1 LRQAAKATSIM
12 TSQPITTPRSGA
24 AWRNPRAFL
33 LSASLGAAAL
43 CISGHAS
50 AFSIETSVTA
60 GCHESITASAL
71 RGVRAIVPNAPPIA
85 PDDDEL
91 ALIDDLPFTL
101 DDDLRDIGSASL
113 LIGARDNDIKGY
125 GVISIDEIS
134 QVQGDP
140 LTQHEHCLR
149 SAGEDEPGGTQSALL
164 DCKQFIR
171 DRVLRAMDGLDA
183 AGAPDPR
190 RRLSIPLVLSV
201 RGLVSASLPVFYVRM
216 GQALHALEDGF
227 AHTLRT
233 SDGMRVTSALN
244 YIDLAN
250 ATLNEPI
257 DGPPH
262 EAQLDRCDDPDEI
275 RARNHHLAIA
285 ASTDMLQA
293 ALDPSLDRG
302 QKERAVD
309 EVLNRYLSF
318 EPGCTFTNGWCNAPE
333 IALPAAGCGCVVAGA
348 SGGPSSLGLGLVAL
362 MLAVLRRSAKRG
374 RRVRAGALASAL
386 AFAALVAASPSNAL
400 AAPTDP
406 AAAAPT
412 IAAAAAPTALTP
424 AEVKA
429 NARVD
434 APIAPAPKVGETPRV
449 VARLVTKDEAT
460 KERAE
465 RDRSRFSLF
474 FAASGAID
482 KPAIAGDLAVR
493 WQLNESWVIGL
504 DAEFNPYYGIQSK
517 TFRMGSFNGY
527 ATLIRRYPMRFESVN
542 LRTSAHL
549 GTSVLLMD
557 LYGAPR
563 GSTGIF
569 LGISPLG
576 VEWKISRAVYIVV
589 DPINIAVAAPQLA
602 ATPFVYQQY
611 RFTIGVELAPW

>member
-1 LRQAAKATSIM
+1 MLR
-12 TSQPITTPRSGA
+12 QPITTPHRGA
-24 AWRNPRAFL
+24 AWGNLRALL
-33 LSASLGAAAL
+33 LSASFGAAVL
-43 CISGHAS
+43 CVSDHAS
-50 AFSIETSVTA
+50 AFSIETSITA

-71 RGVRAIVPNAPPIA
+71 RGVRAIVPNASPIV
-85 PDDDEL
+85 PDDNEL

-113 LIGARDNDIKGY
+113 LIGARDNDIKSY
-125 GVISIDEIS
+125 GVIAIDAIS
-134 QVQGDP
+134 QIQSDP

-149 SAGEDEPGGTQSALL
+149 SVGEDEPGGTESALL

-171 DRVLRAMDGLDA
+171 DRVHRAMDGLDA
-183 AGAPDPR
+183 AGAPDPKQR
-190 RRLSIPLVLSV
+190 VSIPLVLSV
-201 RGLVSASLPVFYVRM
+201 RGLVSASLPVFYLRM

-250 ATLNEPI
+250 GTIDEQR

-262 EAQLDRCDDPDEI
+262 ELQLDRCDDLDEL

-302 QKERAVD
+302 EKERAV
-309 EVLNRYLSF
+309 EQVLNRYLSF
-318 EPGCTFTNGWCNAPE
+318 EPGCTFANGWCDAPE
-333 IALPAAGCGCVVAGA
+333 IALPAPGCGCVVAGT
-348 SGGPSSLGLGLVAL
+348 SGGSGSLGLGLMAL
-362 MLAVLRRSAKRG
+362 MLVVLRRAAKKA
-374 RRVRAGALASAL
+374 RRVRALALAPAL
-386 AFAALVAASPSNAL
+386 AFAVVVAAAPSNAL
-400 AAPTDP
+400 AQPAPAPKAASTAP
-406 AAAAPT
+406 AAAEA
-412 IAAAAAPTALTP
+412 ALTP
-424 AEVKA
+424 AELKA
-429 NARVD
+429 NAKVD
-434 APIAPAPKVGETPRV
+434 APAAPAPKAGETPRV
-449 VARLVTKDEAT
+449 VARLVTKEEAKT
-460 KERAE
+460 ERAE
-465 RDRSRFSLF
+465 RDRSPFSLF

-482 KPAIAGDLAVR
+482 NPAIAGEIAAR

-504 DAEFNPYYGIQSK
+504 DAEFNPYYGIQTK

-542 LRTSAHL
+542 LRSTAHL

-569 LGISPLG
+569 LGVSPLG
-576 VEWKISRAVYIVV
+576 VEFKVSRSVYIVV
-589 DPINIAVAAPQLA
+589 DPINLAVAAPQLA
-602 ATPFVYQQY
+602 ATPFVYHQY

>member
-1 LRQAAKATSIM
+1 MQF
-12 TSQPITTPRSGA
+12 QPITTPHAGA
-24 AWRNPRAFL
+24 ARVSVRALL
-33 LSASLGAAAL
+33 LSASLGAAIL
-43 CISGHAS
+43 CTSDRAS

-71 RGVRAIVPNAPPIA
+71 RNVRGLVPNAPPIVT
-85 PDDDEL
+85 DENDL

-134 QVQGDP
+134 QIQGDP
-140 LTQHEHCLR
+140 LTQQEHCLR
-149 SAGEDEPGGTQSALL
+149 STSEDEPGGTENALL
-164 DCKQFIR
+164 DCKEFIR
-171 DRVLRAMDGLDA
+171 DRVFRAMDGLDA
-183 AGAPDPR
+183 SGSPDPQR
-190 RRLSIPLVLSV
+190 RVALPLVLSV
-201 RGLVSASLPVFYVRM
+201 RGLVSAELPVFYLRM

-227 AHTLRT
+227 AHTLRS

-250 ATLNEPI
+250 ATLDEQR

-275 RARNHHLAIA
+275 RTRNHHLAIT
-285 ASTDMLQA
+285 ASTEMLQA
-293 ALDPSLDRG
+293 ALDPSLDRV
-302 QKERAVD
+302 QKERVVD
-309 EVLNRYLSF
+309 QVLSRYLSF
-318 EPGCTFTNGWCNAPE
+318 EPGCTFDNGWCNAPE
-333 IALPAAGCGCVVAGA
+333 IALPVAGCGCVVAGT
-348 SGGPSSLGLGLVAL
+348 SGGSGALGVGLMAL
-362 MLAVLRRSAKRG
+362 MLAVFRRRAKRA
-374 RRVRAGALASAL
+374 RRARAPSLSRAVALAL
-386 AFAALVAASPSNAL
+386 AALVVASTSTAL
-400 AAPTDP
+400 AAPPDT
-406 AAAAPT
+406 AAAAP
-412 IAAAAAPTALTP
+412 IAPAAAPTALTA

-429 NARVD
+429 NAKVD
-434 APIAPAPKVGETPRV
+434 APVAPAPKVGETPRV

-465 RDRSRFSLF
+465 RDRSHFSVYI
-474 FAASGAID
+474 AASGAID

-569 LGISPLG
+569 LGLSPLG
-576 VEWKISRAVYIVV
+576 IEWKVSRAVYIVV

-611 RFTIGVELAPW
+611 RFTIGLELAPW

>member
-1 LRQAAKATSIM
+1 M
-12 TSQPITTPRSGA
+12 VFQPITTPRSGA
-24 AWRNPRAFL
+24 AWVSVRALL
-33 LSASLGAAAL
+33 LSASLGAAIL
-43 CISGHAS
+43 CTSDHAS
-50 AFSIETSVTA
+50 AFSIETSITA
-60 GCHESITASAL
+60 GCHEAITASAL
-71 RGVRAIVPNAPPIA
+71 RNVRAIVPNAPPIV
-85 PDDDEL
+85 PDANEL

-101 DDDLRDIGSASL
+101 DDDLRDLGSASL
-113 LIGARDNDIKGY
+113 IIGARDNDIKGY

-134 QVQGDP
+134 QIQGDP

-149 SAGEDEPGGTQSALL
+149 STGEDEPGGTENALL
-164 DCKQFIR
+164 DCKEFIR
-171 DRVLRAMDGLDA
+171 DRVRRAMDGLDA

-190 RRLSIPLVLSV
+190 LRVELPLVLSV

-233 SDGMRVTSALN
+233 SDGLRVTAALN
-244 YIDLAN
+244 YIELAN
-250 ATLNEPI
+250 ATLDEQR

-275 RARNHHLAIA
+275 RTRNHHLAIT
-285 ASTDMLQA
+285 ASTEMLQA
-293 ALDPSLDRG
+293 ALDPSLDRV
-302 QKERAVD
+302 QKERVVD
-309 EVLNRYLSF
+309 QVLNRYLSF
-318 EPGCTFTNGWCNAPE
+318 EPGCNFANGWCNAPE
-333 IALPAAGCGCVVAGA
+333 IALPAAGCGCVVAGT
-348 SGGPSSLGLGLVAL
+348 SGGSGALGVGLMAL
-362 MLAVLRRSAKRG
+362 MLAVVRRAAKRA
-374 RRVRAGALASAL
+374 RRVRALAIAPAL

-400 AAPTDP
+400 AAPADT
-406 AAAAPT
+406 AAAAP
-412 IAAAAAPTALTP
+412 IAPAAAPTALTA

-434 APIAPAPKVGETPRV
+434 APVAPAPKVGETPRV

-465 RDRSRFSLF
+465 RDRSSFSLY
-474 FAASGAID
+474 FAASGAVD
-482 KPAIAGDLAVR
+482 KPAIAGEIAAR
-493 WQLNESWVIGL
+493 WQLNESWVLGL

-542 LRTSAHL
+542 LRSTAHL

-576 VEWKISRAVYIVV
+576 VEFKVSRAVYIVV
-589 DPINIAVAAPQLA
+589 DPINLAVAAPQLA